1 MEKNERKK
9 LYQKA
14 IDTWGIDAQRY
25 MLFEELGELVTA
37 IAQENRGRVSKKDII
52 TELADVSI
60 MCEQMALFFGYDE
73 YEKEKEFKLDRLKK
87 RLEKY

>member
-60 MCEQMALFFGYDE
+60 MCEQMALFLGYDD

>member
-60 MCEQMALFFGYDE
+60 MCEQMALFLWYD
-73 YEKEKEFKLDRLKK
+73 EKEKEFKLDRLKK